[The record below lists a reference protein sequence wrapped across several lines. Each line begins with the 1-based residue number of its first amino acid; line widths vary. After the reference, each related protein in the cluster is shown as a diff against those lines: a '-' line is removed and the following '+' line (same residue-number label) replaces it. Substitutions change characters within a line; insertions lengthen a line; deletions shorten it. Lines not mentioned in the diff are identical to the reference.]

1 MSKNE
6 LGIERTLSFESRL
19 RAVRNLIYIS
29 NEYVF
34 SRRRFMLVVQLKK
47 WFNKKIL
54 LVKEDW
60 IGM

>member
-47 WFNKKIL
+47 WFNKIYF
-54 LVKEDW
+54 W
-60 IGM
+60 